1 MINNIQQISK
11 INKKNMKHINSYE
24 LFLED
29 MNNPNTPQ
37 GYLNSL
43 SKKPKL
49 KPNINK
55 NQQQTPTDDVDNILQ
70 DTEAQKQNII
80 AKKDMIEKGLLNNI
94 KDLEPDNQK
103 DVQLQVKDYK
113 DQVVEFDK
121 AVKQIGQLNKTLK
134 KSNNRPTARPQM
146 QNARQQNNF

>member
-1 MINNIQQISK
+1 
-11 INKKNMKHINSYE
+11 MKHINSYE

-49 KPNINK
+49 KTNINK
-55 NQQQTPTDDVDNILQ
+55 NQQQKPTDDVDTILQ
-70 DTEAQKQNII
+70 DTETQKQNII

-103 DVQLQVKDYK
+103 DVQIQVKDYK

-121 AVKQIGQLNKTLK
+121 TVKQIGKLNQTLK
-134 KSNNRPTARPQM
+134 KSNVPIKSNPNM
-146 QNARQQNNF
+146 QNARVKTNF

>member
-1 MINNIQQISK
+1 
-11 INKKNMKHINSYE
+11 MKHINSYE

-49 KPNINK
+49 KTNINK
-55 NQQQTPTDDVDNILQ
+55 NQQQKPTDDVDTILQ
-70 DTEAQKQNII
+70 DTETQKQNII

-103 DVQLQVKDYK
+103 DVQIQVKDYK

-121 AVKQIGQLNKTLK
+121 TVKQIGQLNKTLK
-134 KSNNRPTARPQM
+134 KSNNRPTTRPQM
-146 QNARQQNNF
+146 QKARQQNNF

>member
-1 MINNIQQISK
+1 
-11 INKKNMKHINSYE
+11 
-24 LFLED
+24 
-29 MNNPNTPQ
+29 
-37 GYLNSL
+37 
-43 SKKPKL
+43 
-49 KPNINK
+49 
-55 NQQQTPTDDVDNILQ
+55 
-70 DTEAQKQNII
+70 
-80 AKKDMIEKGLLNNI
+80 MIEKGLLNNI